1 MYIDRYDVNG
11 NSIAN
16 MLYHMTDNDM
26 IELQATIVADG
37 TKRLDQYAYEYYGE
51 GLNWWII
58 AAASGI
64 GWWFN
69 LTKREGNGD
78 NVKKGVI
85 LKIPNLEEV
94 VNLKNGEFQV

>member
-1 MYIDRYDVNG
+1 MYISRFDRNG

-16 MLYHMTDNDM
+16 RLYHLVNTGE
-26 IELQATIVADG
+26 IRLQAKITADG
-37 TKRLDQYAYEYYGE
+37 SMRLDEYAQEYYQS

-69 LTKREGNGD
+69 LTKTEN
-78 NVKKGVI
+78 NQESVESGVQLYI
-85 LKIPNLEEV
+85 PVLEDIIALKQRSE
-94 VNLKNGEFQV
+94 